1 MPTRMAG
8 RWSPLNGLKRRWRA
22 GGGRRSSS
30 AAGAT
35 RHPERERN
43 DEAEAGADETP
54 GGAGILTGMTIGEIT
69 VVVDAD
75 NRSSPTEPIVDFA
88 SEREGR
94 AAAGIYRA
102 VEEITVVAAAD
113 NRSGPTAPIVA
124 YAREREGRAAPI
136 PFRSRPRGAYGR
148 ERVLLGRAAGMDIN
162 EMPAVAD
169 YGLPTA
175 PMVAYARE
183 REGRAAAMAIEEI
196 AVAADVFARGETGSA
211 GAGSDA
217 GGRQDPP
224 TGEESEIN
232 VVDNPT
238 TRPAATASSEPDTP
252 PVETEADAAK
262 RRAIRAILSDT
273 SLPDVERRR
282 RVQMVM
288 DGTAEATAAARNAP
302 GGSASTDGLLAGA
315 AAALAAAMAFEA
327 EIAEIAPEHHPGRN
341 FLSRPHFARRR
352 FVPSPSPA
360 RRLLKL
366 TGNPQVPFDDD
377 ESMPSLVDGF

>member
-1 MPTRMAG
+1 
-8 RWSPLNGLKRRWRA
+8 
-22 GGGRRSSS
+22 
-30 AAGAT
+30 
-35 RHPERERN
+35 
-43 DEAEAGADETP
+43 
-54 GGAGILTGMTIGEIT
+54 
-69 VVVDAD
+69 
-75 NRSSPTEPIVDFA
+75 
-88 SEREGR
+88 
-94 AAAGIYRA
+94 
-102 VEEITVVAAAD
+102 
-113 NRSGPTAPIVA
+113 
-124 YAREREGRAAPI
+124 
-136 PFRSRPRGAYGR
+136 
-148 ERVLLGRAAGMDIN
+148 
-162 EMPAVAD
+162 
-169 YGLPTA
+169 
-175 PMVAYARE
+175 MVAYARE
-183 REGRAAAMAIEEI
+183 REGRAAAMAIEGI

-211 GAGSDA
+211 GAGADA
-217 GGRQDPP
+217 GGRQDP
-224 TGEESEIN
+224 TGESEIN
-232 VVDNPT
+232 VVDDPT

-262 RRAIRAILSDT
+262 RQAIRTILSDM

-315 AAALAAAMAFEA
+315 AMAAAAAMAFEA
-327 EIAEIAPEHHPGRN
+327 EIAEIAVVGNPEHHPGRN

>member
-1 MPTRMAG
+1 M
-8 RWSPLNGLKRRWRA
+8 
-22 GGGRRSSS
+22 
-30 AAGAT
+30 
-35 RHPERERN
+35 
-43 DEAEAGADETP
+43 
-54 GGAGILTGMTIGEIT
+54 TGMTIGEIP
-69 VVVDAD
+69 VVDAD
-75 NRSSPTEPIVDFA
+75 NRSSPTEPIIDYA
-88 SEREGR
+88 REREGR

-102 VEEITVVAAAD
+102 VEEITVAAAAD

-136 PFRSRPRGAYGR
+136 GAYGR
-148 ERVLLGRAAGMDIN
+148 ERVLLGRAAGMDVN

-175 PMVAYARE
+175 PMVAHARE
-183 REGRAAAMAIEEI
+183 REGRAAATSMAIEEI

-211 GAGSDA
+211 GAGVGA

-262 RRAIRAILSDT
+262 RQAIRAILSDT

-327 EIAEIAPEHHPGRN
+327 EIAEIAVVGNPEHHPGRN

>member
-1 MPTRMAG
+1 M
-8 RWSPLNGLKRRWRA
+8 
-22 GGGRRSSS
+22 
-30 AAGAT
+30 
-35 RHPERERN
+35 
-43 DEAEAGADETP
+43 
-54 GGAGILTGMTIGEIT
+54 TGMTIGEIT

-75 NRSSPTEPIVDFA
+75 NRSSPTEPIIDYA

-102 VEEITVVAAAD
+102 VEEITVVDAAD
-113 NRSGPTAPIVA
+113 NRSSPTAPMVA

-136 PFRSRPRGAYGR
+136 VAYGR
-148 ERVLLGRAAGMDIN
+148 ERVLLERAAGMDIN

-175 PMVAYARE
+175 PMVTYARE

-327 EIAEIAPEHHPGRN
+327 EIAEIAVVGNPEHHPGRN
-341 FLSRPHFARRR
+341 FPFRSRRR

>member
-1 MPTRMAG
+1 M
-8 RWSPLNGLKRRWRA
+8 
-22 GGGRRSSS
+22 
-30 AAGAT
+30 
-35 RHPERERN
+35 
-43 DEAEAGADETP
+43 
-54 GGAGILTGMTIGEIT
+54 TGMTIGEIT
-69 VVVDAD
+69 VVEAD
-75 NRSSPTEPIVDFA
+75 NRSSPTEPIIDYA
-88 SEREGR
+88 REREGR

-102 VEEITVVAAAD
+102 VEEITVAAAAD

-136 PFRSRPRGAYGR
+136 GAYGR
-148 ERVLLGRAAGMDIN
+148 ERVLLGRAAGMDVN

-183 REGRAAAMAIEEI
+183 REGRAAAVAIEEI
-196 AVAADVFARGETGSA
+196 AVAADVFAGSTGASA
-211 GAGSDA
+211 DT
-217 GGRQDPP
+217 GGRQVPP
-224 TGEESEIN
+224 AGESEIN
-232 VVDNPT
+232 DVVVDNPT

-327 EIAEIAPEHHPGRN
+327 EIAEIAVVGNPEHHPGRN